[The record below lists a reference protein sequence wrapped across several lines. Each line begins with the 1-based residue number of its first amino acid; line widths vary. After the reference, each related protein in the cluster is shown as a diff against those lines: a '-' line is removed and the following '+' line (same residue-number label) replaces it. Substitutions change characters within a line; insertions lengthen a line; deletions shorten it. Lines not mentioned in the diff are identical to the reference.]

1 MIGKDQRALESEGRN
16 QLEVHVLVLYKYRY
30 LRLSEL
36 LEDAD
41 GSGLMQNRGSSS
53 TTGVRVLEYSR
64 ACSSR
69 SSNPPACM
77 QQLLLLQLW
86 LPS

>member
-41 GSGLMQNRGSSS
+41 GSGLMQNRGS
-53 TTGVRVLEYSR
+53 
-64 ACSSR
+64 
-69 SSNPPACM
+69 
-77 QQLLLLQLW
+77 
-86 LPS
+86 